1 MITLVLSLLAL
12 GLAVFALRQRRLL
25 WGVVGVGAHSLALA
39 GVYLSLAAPD
49 VALAEAAIGFGLVT
63 FVYLL
68 ALRRSG
74 RLIVAATPAYPLLYQ
89 EGERVAGLE
98 WELLTKLAQRLHRD
112 LEVLWVPR
120 QEIPRLL
127 RAEEA
132 DLAAGGFLPALSENL
147 PLSRALVPTR
157 LVEVRVGP
165 GPLGAVAG
173 DRAAD
178 ALPPGGRRFEDE
190 EGLLAALSKGG
201 LGGAVVDLLRLRD
214 WHLKGKIPAAQL
226 SQHPEELSFH
236 FAIAPGEEET
246 ILPALE
252 ELLSDL
258 ERTGELE
265 ELLRRYLG

>member
-1 MITLVLSLLAL
+1 MTTLVLSLLAL
-12 GLAVFALRQRRLL
+12 GLALFALRQRRLL

-68 ALRRSG
+68 ALRRAG
-74 RLIVAATPAYPLLYQ
+74 RLVVAATPTYPLLYQ

-98 WELLTKLAQRLHRD
+98 WEILKKLAQRLHRD

-120 QEIPRLL
+120 EEIPRLL
-127 RAEEA
+127 AAEEA
-132 DLAAGGFLPALSENL
+132 DLAAGGFLPAQSETL
-147 PLSRALVPTR
+147 PLSRPLVPTR
-157 LVEVRVGP
+157 LVEVRVRP

-178 ALPPGGRRFEDE
+178 ALPRGGRRFEDE
-190 EGLLAALSKGG
+190 EALLAALARGG
-201 LGGAVVDLLRLRD
+201 LGGALVDLLRFRD
-214 WHLKGKIPAAQL
+214 WHLRGKLPEVEL
-226 SQHPEELSFH
+226 SQFPEELSFH
-236 FAIAPGEEET
+236 FAVAPGEEEA

-252 ELLSDL
+252 ELLDEMERSGAL
-258 ERTGELE
+258 ED
-265 ELLRRYLG
+265 LLRRYLG